1 MTIATD
7 EGKQHSGINDMY
19 FEIQARNGREDQI
32 IRTQYTDTC
41 SVSYLTPRY
50 YVYFSTRMLDEM
62 EDDLDTATN
71 NLSLVTQ
78 KTKELIQKSGG
89 KHNCILIVVLTVVVI
104 ILLFLIIYT

>member
-1 MTIATD
+1 MLSI
-7 EGKQHSGINDMY
+7 
-19 FEIQARNGREDQI
+19 
-32 IRTQYTDTC
+32 
-41 SVSYLTPRY
+41 VSHPPDIMLYI
-50 YVYFSTRMLDEM
+50 FSTSRMLDEM

-89 KHNCILIVVLTVVVI
+89 KRNCILIVVLTVVVI